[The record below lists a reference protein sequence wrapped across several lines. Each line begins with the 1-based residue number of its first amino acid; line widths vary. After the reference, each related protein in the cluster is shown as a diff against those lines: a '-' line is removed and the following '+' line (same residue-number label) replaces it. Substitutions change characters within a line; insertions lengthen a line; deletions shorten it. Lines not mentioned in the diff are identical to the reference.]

1 MPAMSKFDDFLA
13 GVKDGLAPLVT
24 DFAAGLRK
32 DAVDDMLVFL
42 ARKKDDLLRWT
53 DLLARGQIT
62 QREFEMLVK
71 GAKSLL
77 KLRALRVAGVQLAR
91 VQRLRSAFIDLVLEK
106 AIGTF
111 LPG

>member
-1 MPAMSKFDDFLA
+1 MSKFDDFLS
-13 GVKDGLAPLVT
+13 GVSNGLAPLVT

-32 DAVDDMLVFL
+32 DAVDDMLAFL
-42 ARKKDDLLRWT
+42 DAKKDDLLRWT
-53 DLLARGQIT
+53 DLLAKGQIT
-62 QREFEMLVK
+62 QLEFTMLVN

-91 VQRLRSAFIDLVLEK
+91 VQRLRSAFVDLVIQQ
-106 AIGTF
+106 AVGTF